1 MKKNEKLLD
10 PTEKQT
16 KEETIQLNYG
26 ITKIW
31 KKSSKINKFHKNFEY
46 IGMQIV

>member
-31 KKSSKINKFHKNFEY
+31 KKNSITKIFNKNFEY
-46 IGMQIV
+46 IDMQMV